1 MSVHKEDCVGSQILS
16 SLSIVENGCREVA
29 SQSRATFPSPTTL
42 PDGVIWLI
50 PSSGKL
56 VEKCMS
62 HLAKV
67 VKKMCLF
74 CSHFPFWWL
83 HTEDSEAQRPRG
95 KWSIRLKNPGFL
107 NHYIV
112 ENWPLTRN
120 PGIQLLPEQDILP
133 CSAIEIC
140 RSICYSSVFIR
151 VLQKNRINTID
162 R

>member
-1 MSVHKEDCVGSQILS
+1 
-16 SLSIVENGCREVA
+16 
-29 SQSRATFPSPTTL
+29 
-42 PDGVIWLI
+42 
-50 PSSGKL
+50 
-56 VEKCMS
+56 MS

-95 KWSIRLKNPGFL
+95 KWSIRLKNSGFL

-151 VLQKNRINTID
+151 VLQKNRINMMCVSIYFTEIYVKELAHIIMVD
-162 R
+162 GKVKICWLGQQAEI